1 VDKSIERRNSQRFEI
16 GLPLSIRWTDGA
28 EHYCAGESVNISRGG
43 MFILAEQGPRHGL
56 EVNVEVVVPASDLVP
71 RAVRLRCIGRVRR
84 VEMCYP
90 LTGFAIAG
98 QFVDESQGKIG
109 FW

>member
-1 VDKSIERRNSQRFEI
+1 
-16 GLPLSIRWTDGA
+16 
-28 EHYCAGESVNISRGG
+28 
-43 MFILAEQGPRHGL
+43 MFILAKKSPRHGI
-56 EVNVEVVVPASDLVP
+56 EVDVEFVVPASDLVR
-71 RAVRLRCIGRVRR
+71 RAVRLRCIGRVKR

-98 QFVDESQGKIG
+98 QFVNESQGKIG